1 MKPSKALLTG
11 LTTLAIGIV
20 LIICNSLIT
29 SAGIVTVA
37 GLLFLVIGVI
47 NLILYVTQ
55 KDEEGKKR
63 TRGMALVLGWS
74 VSISS
79 IILGLCMLIFNDTFK
94 EMIPLI
100 FALLVFFGAAM
111 STLGLWFIV
120 RKVTKL
126 PAAVWVLP
134 GIMLVMAIIV
144 AVQDADSDDHII
156 MILTGVS
163 LILFAIQSFV
173 LSTVTAKANRRAARE
188 TSSRPDSSNNAN
200 TAAIEA
206 QKVKELKSL
215 DD

>member
-1 MKPSKALLTG
+1 MG
-11 LTTLAIGIV
+11 LCTLAIGIV

-55 KDEEGKKR
+55 KDEDGKKR
-63 TRGMALVLGWS
+63 TRGMALVLGWL

-79 IILGLCMLIFNDTFK
+79 IILGLCMLVFNDTFK

-111 STLGLWFIV
+111 SALGLWFVV
-120 RKVTKL
+120 RKIARL
-126 PAAVWVLP
+126 PAAMWAMP
-134 GIMLVMAIIV
+134 GVMLVMAIIV
-144 AVQDADSDDHII
+144 AVQDAESGDHII
-156 MILTGVS
+156 MILTGIS
-163 LILFAIQSFV
+163 MIIFAIQSFV
-173 LSTVTAKANRRAARE
+173 LSTVTARANHRAARE
-188 TSSRPDSSNNAN
+188 ASSRSFTGEDGRNA
-200 TAAIEA
+200 AVEA
-206 QKVKELKSL
+206 KNVKELKAL